1 MSAIKYI
8 KEEEYLTR
16 ITLIQTLCTDFL
28 ISFKKNLLIKRKEE
42 PLKSH
47 SVLIKE
53 DYFIKKKLLMQH
65 KEFKKEKLE
74 DTFQT
79 LKK

>member
-16 ITLIQTLCTDFL
+16 ITLIQTFCTDFI

-47 SVLIKE
+47 SVLLKE
-53 DYFIKKKLLMQH
+53 DYFIKKKLLMQQ
-65 KEFKKEKLE
+65 KKFKKEKFE

-79 LKK
+79 L